1 MKQVSKASQLNKSVK
16 QVSLASQVKQVGLAS
31 QVSNLPKSSQESEIK
46 KVLVK
51 QVQVKQVK
59 SSKFKLS
66 NLNQAS
72 EVMLDRDTAP
82 RKRPSTRLSG
92 TMSSHRRRRIIFE
105 ISLNNSLIYDS
116 FISQA
121 LSDTSAE
128 RKNICSKVHRSQGVE
143 AFIEF
148 LCQGWI
154 YRSHRRTK
162 DLGAI
167 KASVHHICNHR
178 ITGLH
183 LSGKGGLWSISSPPK
198 KWETKLNS
206 WWIHSSSR
214 CR

>member
-92 TMSSHRRRRIIFE
+92 KMCLKSKETVPTKNTCSTNGCYFPC
-105 ISLNNSLIYDS
+105 SLN
-116 FISQA
+116 
-121 LSDTSAE
+121 
-128 RKNICSKVHRSQGVE
+128 
-143 AFIEF
+143 
-148 LCQGWI
+148 
-154 YRSHRRTK
+154 K
-162 DLGAI
+162 DLI
-167 KASVHHICNHR
+167 
-178 ITGLH
+178 
-183 LSGKGGLWSISSPPK
+183 
-198 KWETKLNS
+198 
-206 WWIHSSSR
+206 
-214 CR
+214 

>member
-92 TMSSHRRRRIIFE
+92 
-105 ISLNNSLIYDS
+105 
-116 FISQA
+116 
-121 LSDTSAE
+121 
-128 RKNICSKVHRSQGVE
+128 KNQGE
-143 AFIEF
+143 
-148 LCQGWI
+148 
-154 YRSHRRTK
+154 Y
-162 DLGAI
+162 LGAFTTIMVKMYYVHFPWLFIFKLHTVHVQYI
-167 KASVHHICNHR
+167 KGNY
-178 ITGLH
+178 
-183 LSGKGGLWSISSPPK
+183 ISCAF
-198 KWETKLNS
+198 
-206 WWIHSSSR
+206 R
-214 CR
+214 R

>member
-92 TMSSHRRRRIIFE
+92 KTKFFQVDTLPGTNISPLKGTFEDDVFSRWDMLVAWRVRSTLSSFFQASQYRRQSRNPIETRHWV
-105 ISLNNSLIYDS
+105 
-116 FISQA
+116 Q
-121 LSDTSAE
+121 TSCKA
-128 RKNICSKVHRSQGVE
+128 KHGDATILQFSKL
-143 AFIEF
+143 F
-148 LCQGWI
+148 
-154 YRSHRRTK
+154 
-162 DLGAI
+162 
-167 KASVHHICNHR
+167 
-178 ITGLH
+178 
-183 LSGKGGLWSISSPPK
+183 
-198 KWETKLNS
+198 
-206 WWIHSSSR
+206 
-214 CR
+214 

>member
-92 TMSSHRRRRIIFE
+92 KTSWRSLVGMRSRWITYQEAREHDNLKEGRATKRRRRDGP
-105 ISLNNSLIYDS
+105 S
-116 FISQA
+116 SQA
-121 LSDTSAE
+121 PIVSA
-128 RKNICSKVHRSQGVE
+128 
-143 AFIEF
+143 
-148 LCQGWI
+148 
-154 YRSHRRTK
+154 
-162 DLGAI
+162 
-167 KASVHHICNHR
+167 
-178 ITGLH
+178 
-183 LSGKGGLWSISSPPK
+183 KG
-198 KWETKLNS
+198 T
-206 WWIHSSSR
+206 
-214 CR
+214 

>member
-92 TMSSHRRRRIIFE
+92 ITQSTWSDRIFLSNEMFTRSHSRRSGARRIHP
-105 ISLNNSLIYDS
+105 
-116 FISQA
+116 
-121 LSDTSAE
+121 
-128 RKNICSKVHRSQGVE
+128 R
-143 AFIEF
+143 
-148 LCQGWI
+148 
-154 YRSHRRTK
+154 
-162 DLGAI
+162 
-167 KASVHHICNHR
+167 
-178 ITGLH
+178 
-183 LSGKGGLWSISSPPK
+183 SISDSLRHGVAENERTPK
-198 KWETKLNS
+198 KRLNPPCFL
-206 WWIHSSSR
+206 I
-214 CR
+214 

>member
-82 RKRPSTRLSG
+82 RKRPSPSLSG
-92 TMSSHRRRRIIFE
+92 TKNM
-105 ISLNNSLIYDS
+105 SLIGIFRSGWGCFNSTCGTNSKYSNQS
-116 FISQA
+116 FQAHTHATISIR
-121 LSDTSAE
+121 L
-128 RKNICSKVHRSQGVE
+128 
-143 AFIEF
+143 
-148 LCQGWI
+148 
-154 YRSHRRTK
+154 
-162 DLGAI
+162 
-167 KASVHHICNHR
+167 
-178 ITGLH
+178 
-183 LSGKGGLWSISSPPK
+183 
-198 KWETKLNS
+198 
-206 WWIHSSSR
+206 
-214 CR
+214 

>member
-92 TMSSHRRRRIIFE
+92 KRVQKVKGVKG
-105 ISLNNSLIYDS
+105 LNK
-116 FISQA
+116 
-121 LSDTSAE
+121 
-128 RKNICSKVHRSQGVE
+128 R
-143 AFIEF
+143 
-148 LCQGWI
+148 
-154 YRSHRRTK
+154 
-162 DLGAI
+162 
-167 KASVHHICNHR
+167 
-178 ITGLH
+178 
-183 LSGKGGLWSISSPPK
+183 
-198 KWETKLNS
+198 
-206 WWIHSSSR
+206 
-214 CR
+214 

>member
-92 TMSSHRRRRIIFE
+92 KT
-105 ISLNNSLIYDS
+105 
-116 FISQA
+116 
-121 LSDTSAE
+121 
-128 RKNICSKVHRSQGVE
+128 VHV
-143 AFIEF
+143 
-148 LCQGWI
+148 
-154 YRSHRRTK
+154 
-162 DLGAI
+162 
-167 KASVHHICNHR
+167 
-178 ITGLH
+178 
-183 LSGKGGLWSISSPPK
+183 SSPKPCCLSLCSLARHLVGK
-198 KWETKLNS
+198 MVIFTKHGPNVC
-206 WWIHSSSR
+206 INIYIYKYVYTPEV
-214 CR
+214 

>member
-92 TMSSHRRRRIIFE
+92 KKEIIFHM
-105 ISLNNSLIYDS
+105 IRFTTFLSKKSLEVTNNHYKGSRKFTNLSRLI
-116 FISQA
+116 
-121 LSDTSAE
+121 
-128 RKNICSKVHRSQGVE
+128 
-143 AFIEF
+143 
-148 LCQGWI
+148 
-154 YRSHRRTK
+154 
-162 DLGAI
+162 
-167 KASVHHICNHR
+167 
-178 ITGLH
+178 
-183 LSGKGGLWSISSPPK
+183 
-198 KWETKLNS
+198 
-206 WWIHSSSR
+206 
-214 CR
+214 

>member
-92 TMSSHRRRRIIFE
+92 TKKESCENYRTPLTLVLQHGTGN
-105 ISLNNSLIYDS
+105 ISN
-116 FISQA
+116 
-121 LSDTSAE
+121 
-128 RKNICSKVHRSQGVE
+128 SKV
-143 AFIEF
+143 
-148 LCQGWI
+148 L
-154 YRSHRRTK
+154 
-162 DLGAI
+162 
-167 KASVHHICNHR
+167 
-178 ITGLH
+178 
-183 LSGKGGLWSISSPPK
+183 
-198 KWETKLNS
+198 
-206 WWIHSSSR
+206 
-214 CR
+214 

>member
-92 TMSSHRRRRIIFE
+92 KTRSQRSSQPSRNAFQHLKPDGYAKEPSRRGC
-105 ISLNNSLIYDS
+105 SLLVAGVGDGIG
-116 FISQA
+116 FLA
-121 LSDTSAE
+121 
-128 RKNICSKVHRSQGVE
+128 RKN
-143 AFIEF
+143 
-148 LCQGWI
+148 
-154 YRSHRRTK
+154 Y
-162 DLGAI
+162 
-167 KASVHHICNHR
+167 
-178 ITGLH
+178 
-183 LSGKGGLWSISSPPK
+183 
-198 KWETKLNS
+198 
-206 WWIHSSSR
+206 
-214 CR
+214 

>member
-92 TMSSHRRRRIIFE
+92 KMNILKLALVVVGDLFLLVAKQRTNGFQVYTCVY
-105 ISLNNSLIYDS
+105 NIY
-116 FISQA
+116 
-121 LSDTSAE
+121 
-128 RKNICSKVHRSQGVE
+128 
-143 AFIEF
+143 
-148 LCQGWI
+148 I
-154 YRSHRRTK
+154 Y
-162 DLGAI
+162 
-167 KASVHHICNHR
+167 
-178 ITGLH
+178 
-183 LSGKGGLWSISSPPK
+183 
-198 KWETKLNS
+198 
-206 WWIHSSSR
+206 IHNYSYV
-214 CR
+214 

>member
-92 TMSSHRRRRIIFE
+92 KRKQPKRESQKKLEITTFQYVLIRHFIRKKSSQKRKILEKAGKSNFPIRFE
-105 ISLNNSLIYDS
+105 IQ
-116 FISQA
+116 F
-121 LSDTSAE
+121 
-128 RKNICSKVHRSQGVE
+128 
-143 AFIEF
+143 
-148 LCQGWI
+148 
-154 YRSHRRTK
+154 
-162 DLGAI
+162 
-167 KASVHHICNHR
+167 
-178 ITGLH
+178 
-183 LSGKGGLWSISSPPK
+183 
-198 KWETKLNS
+198 
-206 WWIHSSSR
+206 
-214 CR
+214 

>member
-92 TMSSHRRRRIIFE
+92 IIH
-105 ISLNNSLIYDS
+105 LG
-116 FISQA
+116 
-121 LSDTSAE
+121 SA
-128 RKNICSKVHRSQGVE
+128 VQ
-143 AFIEF
+143 F
-148 LCQGWI
+148 
-154 YRSHRRTK
+154 
-162 DLGAI
+162 
-167 KASVHHICNHR
+167 HHFFKYKCKCIVYV
-178 ITGLH
+178 L
-183 LSGKGGLWSISSPPK
+183 
-198 KWETKLNS
+198 
-206 WWIHSSSR
+206 
-214 CR
+214 

>member
-92 TMSSHRRRRIIFE
+92 TIQP
-105 ISLNNSLIYDS
+105 L
-116 FISQA
+116 
-121 LSDTSAE
+121 
-128 RKNICSKVHRSQGVE
+128 VE
-143 AFIEF
+143 ASSKLVTFRAPKTSE
-148 LCQGWI
+148 
-154 YRSHRRTK
+154 
-162 DLGAI
+162 
-167 KASVHHICNHR
+167 N
-178 ITGLH
+178 
-183 LSGKGGLWSISSPPK
+183 LSWMEPWP
-198 KWETKLNS
+198 
-206 WWIHSSSR
+206 R
-214 CR
+214 

>member
-92 TMSSHRRRRIIFE
+92 KRYTIYHEIF
-105 ISLNNSLIYDS
+105 SLWAYN
-116 FISQA
+116 
-121 LSDTSAE
+121 
-128 RKNICSKVHRSQGVE
+128 
-143 AFIEF
+143 
-148 LCQGWI
+148 LCRCHG
-154 YRSHRRTK
+154 
-162 DLGAI
+162 
-167 KASVHHICNHR
+167 KAQV
-178 ITGLH
+178 
-183 LSGKGGLWSISSPPK
+183 
-198 KWETKLNS
+198 
-206 WWIHSSSR
+206 
-214 CR
+214 

>member
-92 TMSSHRRRRIIFE
+92 KILPRRNRILGKWLFRRLAVGNTIK
-105 ISLNNSLIYDS
+105 
-116 FISQA
+116 
-121 LSDTSAE
+121 T
-128 RKNICSKVHRSQGVE
+128 
-143 AFIEF
+143 
-148 LCQGWI
+148 
-154 YRSHRRTK
+154 
-162 DLGAI
+162 LGFRN
-167 KASVHHICNHR
+167 V
-178 ITGLH
+178 L
-183 LSGKGGLWSISSPPK
+183 
-198 KWETKLNS
+198 
-206 WWIHSSSR
+206 
-214 CR
+214 

>member
-51 QVQVKQVK
+51 QVQVK

-92 TMSSHRRRRIIFE
+92 KRLTQPMANF
-105 ISLNNSLIYDS
+105 
-116 FISQA
+116 
-121 LSDTSAE
+121 
-128 RKNICSKVHRSQGVE
+128 
-143 AFIEF
+143 
-148 LCQGWI
+148 
-154 YRSHRRTK
+154 
-162 DLGAI
+162 
-167 KASVHHICNHR
+167 
-178 ITGLH
+178 
-183 LSGKGGLWSISSPPK
+183 
-198 KWETKLNS
+198 
-206 WWIHSSSR
+206 
-214 CR
+214 

>member
-82 RKRPSTRLSG
+82 RKPLRHVFREKAFQ
-92 TMSSHRRRRIIFE
+92 IKAVKAWQA
-105 ISLNNSLIYDS
+105 ISL
-116 FISQA
+116 
-121 LSDTSAE
+121 
-128 RKNICSKVHRSQGVE
+128 
-143 AFIEF
+143 
-148 LCQGWI
+148 
-154 YRSHRRTK
+154 
-162 DLGAI
+162 
-167 KASVHHICNHR
+167 
-178 ITGLH
+178 
-183 LSGKGGLWSISSPPK
+183 GGLSLDSHEQKVFCVNVSSAK
-198 KWETKLNS
+198 KRLLVKW
-206 WWIHSSSR
+206 R
-214 CR
+214 